1 MYSCV
6 LNETN
11 AGAVL
16 LKNNEEV
23 AKLKLR
29 FMNEVVYV
37 DVESMDRELVAK
49 DEETS
54 RTFTKFA
61 FYVCKKVEESLQ
73 GKGVHVNKAVFG
85 TIADVAAL
93 DEYLSELE
101 TFLSKE
107 SYDKIKG
114 KSPTMR

>member
-11 AGAVL
+11 TGAVL

-23 AKLKLR
+23 AKLKLH
-29 FMNEVVYV
+29 FMHDDVYV
-37 DVESMDRELVAK
+37 DVESIDRELVEK
-49 DEETS
+49 DEETT
-54 RTFTKFA
+54 RAFTKFA
-61 FYVCKKVEESLQ
+61 FYVCKKVEEALQ

-114 KSPTMR
+114 KSPNMR